1 MNEMGSVDLK
11 DILAEAQDGQALTER
26 VLPLPLQQILQASVP
41 AWQRFSRLPSSD
53 RRRYIDWILSAK
65 RETTRLRRAEKT
77 ARLMEGPR
85 WG

>member
-1 MNEMGSVDLK
+1 MNEMGSVDLNYSPA
-11 DILAEAQDGQALTER
+11 DAQEGQALVEL
-26 VLPLPLQQILQASVP
+26 VLPLRLQQILQANVQ
-41 AWQRFSRLPSSD
+41 AWQRFAKLPAVD

-65 RETTRLRRAEKT
+65 REATQLRRAEKT